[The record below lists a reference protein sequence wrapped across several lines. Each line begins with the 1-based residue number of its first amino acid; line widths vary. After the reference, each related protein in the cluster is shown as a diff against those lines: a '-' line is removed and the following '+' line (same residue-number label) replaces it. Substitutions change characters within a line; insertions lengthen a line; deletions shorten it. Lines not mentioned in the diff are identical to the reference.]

1 MSTETKQTRKQPSL
15 LVATIGMLVIIAAI
29 VCGIKFNFGTQ
40 MAVFG
45 GAVVAV
51 VVALILGV
59 KWDEIQKQF
68 IDQINGVTV
77 ANIIII
83 EVGIL
88 VGIWL
93 IGGALPTLI
102 HFGLGVISPGILL
115 HLTLHQPP
123 RTLIARPDGGKKKQK
138 DDQIPR
144 RSLSTAHIS
153 PLTHRPAPG

>member
-1 MSTETKQTRKQPSL
+1 MSAETKQTRKQPSL
-15 LVATIGMLVIIAAI
+15 LTAAIGMIVIIAAI
-29 VCGIKFNFGTQ
+29 VCGIKFSFGTQ

-51 VVALILGV
+51 VVAMILGT
-59 KWDEIQKQF
+59 KWEEIQKQF

-102 HFGLGVISPGILL
+102 HFGLGVISPKILL
-115 HLTLHQPP
+115 
-123 RTLIARPDGGKKKQK
+123 
-138 DDQIPR
+138 
-144 RSLSTAHIS
+144 
-153 PLTHRPAPG
+153 PLTFVLQLLIIQELNGWKMI